1 MKAPHAEQL
10 ALLDVQEHDTK
21 LAQLQ
26 HRLNSLPQTQELA
39 DLRERLA
46 RLRKEV
52 IAAETIVSD
61 LEREQLKADADVDI
75 VRERSR
81 KDRELLDS
89 GSITDPKQ
97 LQSLESEIQ
106 SLAARQTAL
115 EDVELEVMERVEGA
129 KAAVEQLT
137 SDVTAA
143 ESREQELAAEVAG
156 IESDIDA
163 QKASIAAE
171 REQAAATVSAELVA
185 LYDKVRADHAGV
197 GAARLY
203 RGRCEG
209 CRLELPPTE
218 VAALKAAAE
227 DELLRCEECR
237 RVLVRTSESGL

>member
-10 ALLDVQEHDTK
+10 ALLDVQEQDTK

-26 HRLNSLPQTQELA
+26 HRLNSLPQNQELA

-61 LEREQLKADADVDI
+61 LEREQLKADADVDL

-115 EDVELEVMERVEGA
+115 EDVELEVMERLEGA
-129 KAAVEQLT
+129 KAAVDQLT
-137 SDVTAA
+137 SDVSAA

-163 QKASIAAE
+163 QKATITAE
-171 REQAAATVSAELVA
+171 REQAAAAVSAELVA
-185 LYDKVRADHAGV
+185 LYDKVRADHASV

-203 RGRCEG
+203 RGQCEG
-209 CRLELPPTE
+209 CRLELPPME

-227 DELLRCEECR
+227 DEVLRCEECR
-237 RVLVRTSESGL
+237 CVLVRTSESGL

>member
-115 EDVELEVMERVEGA
+115 EDVELEVMERLEGA
-129 KAAVEQLT
+129 EAAVDQLT
-137 SDVTAA
+137 SDVSAA
-143 ESREQELAAEVAG
+143 ESCERELAAEVAG

-171 REQAAATVSAELVA
+171 REQAAASVSAELVA

-203 RGRCEG
+203 QGRCEG

-227 DELLRCEECR
+227 GEVLRCEECR
-237 RVLVRTSESGL
+237 CVLVRTSESGL